1 MENIGLIVAVVG
13 VGIAIVGVVISMMF
27 WMRSESNT
35 LREEQKSDRRELM
48 QISRNIEL
56 EIKDF
61 HYQLLEIQRIKRR
74 DV

>member
-27 WMRSESNT
+27 WERSESNT

-56 EIKDF
+56 E
-61 HYQLLEIQRIKRR
+61 KRFSLST
-74 DV
+74 VGNSEN